1 MNNDN
6 EKLSALL
13 QQWREIETKANF
25 ESDVLRQI
33 HRAQLKE
40 PERARLIDLLQQW
53 LGRPTVA
60 VAAAGIVSV
69 IIGTSG
75 ELLTMSKS
83 TATANSEMNFMAQG
97 TLAGGY
103 TQLAGERG
111 R

>member
-6 EKLSALL
+6 EKLNTLL
-13 QQWREIETKANF
+13 QQWREIEPKASF
-25 ESDVLRQI
+25 EADVLRRIHLAQI
-33 HRAQLKE
+33 NE
-40 PERARLIDLLQQW
+40 PERVRLIDLLQQW
-53 LGRPTVA
+53 LWRPTVA
-60 VAAAGIVSV
+60 VATAGIVSV

-75 ELLTMSKS
+75 GLLTMSKATV
-83 TATANSEMNFMAQG
+83 TADSEMRFMSQG